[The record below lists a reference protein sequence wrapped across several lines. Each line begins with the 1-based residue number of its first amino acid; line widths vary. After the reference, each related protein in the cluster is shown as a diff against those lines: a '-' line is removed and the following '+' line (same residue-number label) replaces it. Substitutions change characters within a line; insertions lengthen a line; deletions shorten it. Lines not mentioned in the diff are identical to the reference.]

1 MSADLNLGNFR
12 EGKRMQIQDH
22 QAKQF
27 DESMEPDEGWWAAVL
42 ADEPYLEEDV
52 LSNETLPSDEVDF
65 DDHVTSQ
72 KPPSVNWEM
81 VEKIFK
87 NDEIVEL
94 QVVGHNRGGILVEG
108 DEIHGFVPLSHLVD
122 LPVNISDDER
132 EEYLFNYLDRKIDL
146 KIIER
151 EPEKDRVVFSERA
164 ALAKEGQRKYLLNNL
179 VKGDVVSG
187 VVTNITPFGAF
198 VDLGGL
204 EGLIHISELSWGR
217 VNHPCEIL
225 NVTDKIETM
234 VLQVSEEEGRI
245 ALSLKRLKK
254 NPWEV
259 LAAILSPGDVIEA
272 RITSIV
278 KYGAF
283 AEIECG
289 VEGLIHISSIDI
301 PDDCE
306 TIDDFL
312 CEGLRVLVRVLSIDP
327 KKRRLG
333 LQLESCLPDNDESK
347 E

>member
-1 MSADLNLGNFR
+1 MTTDLNLGNFR

-22 QAKQF
+22 QANQF
-27 DESMEPDEGWWAAVL
+27 DGSIEPDEGWWAAVL

-52 LSNETLPSDEVDF
+52 LPIETLQIDDVDIG
-65 DDHVTSQ
+65 DHETSQ
-72 KPPSVNWEM
+72 KPPSVNWGK
-81 VEKIFK
+81 VEKIFT

-94 QVVGHNRGGILVEG
+94 SVVGHNRGGVLVEG
-108 DEIHGFVPLSHLVD
+108 DEIHGFVPVSHLVD
-122 LPVNISDDER
+122 LPPNTSEDER
-132 EEYLFNYLDRKIDL
+132 EEYLFNYLDRKISL
-146 KIIER
+146 KVIEC

-164 ALAKEGQRKYLLNNL
+164 ALAKEGQRNYLLNNL
-179 VKGDVVSG
+179 VVGDVVSG
-187 VVTNITPFGAF
+187 VVTNVTAFGAF

-217 VNHPCEIL
+217 VKHPSEIL
-225 NVTDKIETM
+225 NVNDDIETM

-259 LAAILSPGDVIEA
+259 MAAVLTPDDLIEA
-272 RITSIV
+272 RISSIV

-301 PDDCE
+301 PEDCKH
-306 TIDDFL
+306 IDDFL
-312 CEGLRVLVRVLSIDP
+312 YEGQRVLVRVLSIDP
-327 KKRRLG
+327 EKRRLG
-333 LQLESCLPDNDESK
+333 LQLESCLPDNDES
-347 E
+347 